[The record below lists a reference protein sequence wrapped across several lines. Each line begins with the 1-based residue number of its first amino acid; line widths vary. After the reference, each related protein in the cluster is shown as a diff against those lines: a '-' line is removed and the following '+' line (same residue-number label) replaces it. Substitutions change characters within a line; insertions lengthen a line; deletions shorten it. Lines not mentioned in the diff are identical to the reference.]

1 MLTLLFSLV
10 AGYEHLVV
18 TVHGFSGLATDLGY
32 VQRRLEFEKDIVVL
46 AVTCNQGRTWDGVAA
61 GGRRVAREVAAF
73 AAQRPELKTL
83 SFIGNSM
90 GGLYSRY
97 ALAELSTDLVQAA
110 FVTTAA
116 PHLGVGM
123 AAYGTIAAG
132 VPFATARDLTG
143 QTDLL
148 EDLMAPRFLDP
159 LRRFQVRR
167 AYAAAT
173 GDFMVPFE
181 SALFTKSKPPIERR
195 TTTVVECGGVADD
208 PPNAL
213 AAELDAL
220 GWTKCVVSLA
230 HEPGSFLP
238 LAHNKVVALERAGIK
253 SLYAPFESTAVGRPA
268 MDDLARWLADAVRQA
283 AASSSDAACTEP
295 EQ

>member
-1 MLTLLFSLV
+1 MLTLLLTAVVS
-10 AGYEHLVV
+10 GYEHLIV
-18 TVHGFSGLATDLGY
+18 TVHGFSGRATDLGY

-46 AVTCNQGRTWDGVAA
+46 ACTCNQGRTWDGVAA

-73 AAQRPELKTL
+73 TAQRPELKTI

-123 AAYGTIAAG
+123 AAYGTIAG
-132 VPFATARDLTG
+132 VVPMPTARDLTG

-148 EDLMAPRFLDP
+148 QDLMAPRFLDP
-159 LRRFQVRR
+159 LRLFQVRR
-167 AYAAAT
+167 AYAAAA

-181 SALFTKSKPPIERR
+181 SALFTKSKPPLERP

-213 AAELDAL
+213 AADLDAL

-230 HEPGSFLP
+230 DEPGGFLP

-268 MDDLARWLADAVRQA
+268 MDDLARWLVEVVR
-283 AASSSDAACTEP
+283 ASTREEHQCAES
-295 EQ
+295 